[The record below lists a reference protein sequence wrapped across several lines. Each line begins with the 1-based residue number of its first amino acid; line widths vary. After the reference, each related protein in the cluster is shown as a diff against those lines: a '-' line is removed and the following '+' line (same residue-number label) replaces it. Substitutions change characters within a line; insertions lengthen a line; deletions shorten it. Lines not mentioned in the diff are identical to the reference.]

1 MNRAFLWKSLRFM
14 NLAVVRAADA
24 CPLKDEV
31 NMGSFRPRSFVE
43 CLQILWRRKSLIAFI
58 GVVVLLAATAVIM
71 GIQKVYESRALIV
84 VSGAIYDKQANGA
97 QVAAVTEQITSRS
110 NLETLMQ
117 RYNLQSSPNIDSSI
131 QQLQKEIKL
140 ETKFRLD
147 SQGFPES
154 FAVSYRHPDP
164 VIARNVVVDLV
175 AAFDQANKTLAKQ
188 AAEEAERIHS
198 EIAELEA
205 KLGHATT
212 QKLASAARSTAAS
225 RNAGAIERQRTEQ
238 SAIASTLETLRDRQF
253 ALEAQVAEQKRLI
266 NQQQEIVK
274 TSPPPV
280 DDLRASNSYGALLK
294 RKAELEAQIQD
305 YSSKFTE
312 KYPKLVQAREQLG
325 EVNQRIAGA
334 SATGEQ
340 ARASA
345 SSPAALELRNL
356 QRELSRLE
364 TDLEIVRREIDRK
377 QQAASR
383 LPSGG
388 AAPYYTPAPAP
399 AYVGTSGINNEYGS
413 EGLRERYTALIRRE
427 DALREFQPSTTGP
440 ATPFFQMVDPP
451 NLPQS
456 PAGPIRSRLMLIA
469 ALLALLVGV
478 IAAAVVEARTL
489 SMIYDERDVN
499 YFLGVPVVA
508 LIPETLT
515 TNERGHDSRRM
526 FGLRLRYLAL
536 GAAAVP
542 LLALLLNFTKIFQ
555 ILGSK

>member
-1 MNRAFLWKSLRFM
+1 
-14 NLAVVRAADA
+14 
-24 CPLKDEV
+24 
-31 NMGSFRPRSFVE
+31 MGSFRPRSFIE
-43 CLQILWRRKSLIAFI
+43 CLHILWRRKSLIAFI
-58 GVVVLLAATAVIM
+58 GLVVLLAATAVIM

-110 NLETLMQ
+110 NLEALLQ
-117 RYNLQSSPNIDSSI
+117 RYNLQGPVTNLDSAI

-147 SQGFPES
+147 SAGFPES

-188 AAEEAERIHS
+188 AAEEAERIHA

-212 QKLASAARSTAAS
+212 QKLASAARSSAAS
-225 RNAGAIERQRTEQ
+225 RTAGAIERQRAEQ
-238 SAIASTLETLRDRQF
+238 SAIASTVETLHDRQF
-253 ALEAQVAEQKRLI
+253 ALEAQVAEQKRMI
-266 NQQQEIVK
+266 NQQQEIVR

-280 DDLRASNSYGALLK
+280 DDMRATGSYGALLK
-294 RKAELEAQIQD
+294 RKADLEAQIED

-312 KYPKLVQAREQLG
+312 KYPKLVQAREQLA
-325 EVNQRIAGA
+325 EVKQRIAGA
-334 SATGEQ
+334 TTTGEQ

-345 SSPAALELRNL
+345 TSPAALELRNL

-388 AAPYYTPAPAP
+388 AAPSYIPAAVPSA
-399 AYVGTSGINNEYGS
+399 AYAGTSGIASDYGS

-440 ATPFFQMVDPP
+440 ATPFFQMVDQP

-469 ALLALLVGV
+469 ALLALIVGV
-478 IAAAVVEARTL
+478 IGAAVAESRTL

-515 TNERGHDSRRM
+515 TKERGHDSRRM
-526 FGLRLRYLAL
+526 FALRLRYLAI

-542 LLALLLNFTKIFQ
+542 LVALLLNFTKIFQ